1 MIGKLDHFEGG
12 RSLPGT
18 APASSWWIVI
28 GLVLG
33 GCAEASSPSRLDAGP
48 KDGTAAARDG
58 GADAGDGAA
67 GAVTRDDGGGGEGP
81 ATDAQLMAFRTALNR
96 WGGGHASLPADVDA
110 MVASVPVVVVGVLG
124 TPGPGRRLYAGP
136 GTFDSYANLQIRGVE
151 VLKGT
156 LPQPM
161 EPVHA
166 ELPWPN
172 NVDVSELVDS
182 APIGARAIVLG
193 ADVPEALR
201 EAQMLEGEGIAAIE
215 TVKPNLLAIPP
226 YGLLVESVDGETHAP
241 MWELGS
247 QGPLVEEGSDTLTV
261 FEDALTAIRAA
272 AR

>member
-33 GCAEASSPSRLDAGP
+33 GCAEASSPSRLDGGP
-48 KDGTAAARDG
+48 MDGTAAARDG

-67 GAVTRDDGGGGEGP
+67 GAVTRDDGGGGEVP